1 MLRRVLRAEGWK
13 LGLSLFWFIF
23 TFSLVIWWWI
33 FSLEQLEL
41 LTGVL
46 NQHKFESLQRMLIWE
61 GAVLVSAVFCGG
73 FMLVMFTYK
82 EKSRNQRLRNFFSNF
97 AHDLK
102 TSLTRL
108 RLRTE
113 VLAEKAES
121 PEYRKLLEEV
131 SRLDLQLENS
141 LWVARGDSQ
150 KLYAQKISL
159 SQTIGFLR
167 VEWPEL
173 EIKLHQD
180 AEVVADGHALKSIFR
195 NLFQNAW
202 LHGKATRIDIK
213 PHPEKNQWRIAITD
227 NGQGYAGDNLRL
239 GSPLLKSRSEQGNG
253 VGLYLT
259 RDLLERMHGRITFP
273 QVETGF
279 CAEVSLPRAETTTR
293 AQQEN
298 IHA

>member
-1 MLRRVLRAEGWK
+1 MIEKAVRIERWK

-23 TFSLVIWWWI
+23 TFSLVVWWWM

-41 LTGVL
+41 MTSVL

-82 EKSRNQRLRNFFSNF
+82 EKSRNQKLRNFFSNF

-113 VLAEKAES
+113 VMVEKAES
-121 PEYRKLLEEV
+121 PEFQKLLEEV

-141 LWVARGDSQ
+141 LWVAREGSQ
-150 KLYAQKISL
+150 KLLTQQIKLSSVIS
-159 SQTIGFLR
+159 FLR
-167 VEWPEL
+167 VEWPDL

-180 AEVVADGHALKSIFR
+180 AVVMADGQALKSIFR

-202 LHGKATRIDIK
+202 LHGKANRVDIN
-213 PHPEKNQWRIAITD
+213 PRLDKNNWRIEISD
-227 NGQGYAGDNLRL
+227 NGQGYKGDHRQL
-239 GSPLLKSRSEQGNG
+239 GSRLLKSRSEQGNG
-253 VGLYLT
+253 LGLYLT
-259 RDLLERMHGRITFP
+259 KDLIERMRGHILFRKSEEGFK
-273 QVETGF
+273 VE
-279 CAEVSLPRAETTTR
+279 VVLPAATTT
-293 AQQEN
+293 QEKT
-298 IHA
+298 HA

>member
-1 MLRRVLRAEGWK
+1 MLKRMMRAEGWK

-23 TFSLVIWWWI
+23 TFSLVVWWWI
-33 FSLEQLEL
+33 FSLEQLDL

-46 NQHKFESLQRMLIWE
+46 NQHKFDSLQRMLIWE

-73 FMLVMFTYK
+73 FMLVLFTYK

-121 PEYRKLLEEV
+121 PEFRKLLEEV

-141 LWVARGDSQ
+141 LWVAREGTQ
-150 KLYAQKISL
+150 KLFAQKISL
-159 SQTIGFLR
+159 SQIIGFLR

-180 AEVVADGHALKSIFR
+180 AQVIADGQALKSVFR

-202 LHGKATRIDIK
+202 LHGKATRIDVK
-213 PHPEKNQWRIAITD
+213 PRLEKNHWHIAIAD
-227 NGQGYAGDNLRL
+227 NGQGYGGDHVQL

-259 RDLLERMHGRITFP
+259 RDLLERMRGRIVFP
-273 QVETGF
+273 KVPTGF
-279 CAEVSLPRAETTTR
+279 SAEITLPVADSANR
-293 AQQEN
+293 EN
-298 IHA
+298 TNA